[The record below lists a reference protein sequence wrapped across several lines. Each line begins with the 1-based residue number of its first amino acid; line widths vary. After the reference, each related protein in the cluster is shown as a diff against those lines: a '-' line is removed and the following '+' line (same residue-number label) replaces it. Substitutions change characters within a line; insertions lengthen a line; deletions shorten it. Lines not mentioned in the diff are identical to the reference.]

1 MKFSHISKCFMWLK
15 IDGASRGPYG
25 ITILMKTKQVF

>member
-1 MKFSHISKCFMWLK
+1 MKFNHISKCHMWLK
-15 IDGASRGPYG
+15 IDGALRGWYA